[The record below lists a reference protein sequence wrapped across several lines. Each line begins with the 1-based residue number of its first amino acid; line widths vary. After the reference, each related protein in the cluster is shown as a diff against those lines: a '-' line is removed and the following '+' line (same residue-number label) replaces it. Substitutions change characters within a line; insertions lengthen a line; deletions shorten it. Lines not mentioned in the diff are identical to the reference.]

1 MRDATEPEPLKAW
14 KREKSAE
21 PIREE
26 RPMMC
31 GGPEYTRRERLEM
44 FREMRRERL
53 EAEAR
58 AERERQEAEE
68 REAAKKRAAKAEDE
82 EDEYKAAERFR
93 NDRYSV
99 KLLRQDDDAW
109 GGGGAGSGM
118 LG

>member
-14 KREKSAE
+14 KREKSAD
-21 PIREE
+21 PVREE

-58 AERERQEAEE
+58 AEREREEA
-68 REAAKKRAAKAEDE
+68 EAAKKRAKGDEE